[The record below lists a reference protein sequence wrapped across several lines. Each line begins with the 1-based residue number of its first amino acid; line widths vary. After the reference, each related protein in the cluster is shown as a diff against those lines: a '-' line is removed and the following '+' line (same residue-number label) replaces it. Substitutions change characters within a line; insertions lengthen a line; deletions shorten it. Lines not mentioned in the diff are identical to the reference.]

1 MRHLI
6 LTWLTGLGL
15 FSAMLPLDEPPVK
28 GQSTDTDKST
38 SRDLTDDDTAP
49 DATPL
54 KLELK
59 VSGSNAVLVAERD
72 LSKAIT
78 EAASLKRRAKQAA
91 KPVQAIQQE
100 ISNLEHRML
109 QAEQQLVVLN
119 AQLANVQDVATNNR
133 LVGAID
139 TIEGQLRLA
148 HKNIEGLKEAEN
160 RARTELNNSREAYVE
175 HILGMRKMADQM
187 KEVYESGTK
196 TPEIERQ
203 LKALIAE
210 SGKQLK
216 FEPSSAFESSYRKLD
231 EFEKAIHTEK
241 VSLRRDGNTFYASVV
256 INGKHTAE
264 MIVDSGA
271 SLISLPWELA
281 VTMGLE
287 PKAGDKQILL
297 SMADGRTIPGH
308 LKTIDSVRVGTF
320 TVEKVECAV
329 LGREAVNAEPLLGM
343 TFLGEFQFQLDA
355 AESTLGMTEIEGDSS
370 GSRRK

>member
-1 MRHLI
+1 MQHLI

-15 FSAMLPLDEPPVK
+15 FSALLPIDEPPVK
-28 GQSTDTDKST
+28 GQSTDTDKSR
-38 SRDLTDDDTAP
+38 SRDSTDDDTTP

-59 VSGSNAVLVAERD
+59 VSGSNAVLVAERE
-72 LSKAIT
+72 LSKGVT

-100 ISNLEHRML
+100 ISNLENRML

-187 KEVYESGTK
+187 KEAYESGTK
-196 TPEIERQ
+196 TPAIEQQ
-203 LKALIAE
+203 LTALIAE

-271 SLISLPWELA
+271 SVISLPWELA

-297 SMADGRTIPGH
+297 SMADGRTIPGY